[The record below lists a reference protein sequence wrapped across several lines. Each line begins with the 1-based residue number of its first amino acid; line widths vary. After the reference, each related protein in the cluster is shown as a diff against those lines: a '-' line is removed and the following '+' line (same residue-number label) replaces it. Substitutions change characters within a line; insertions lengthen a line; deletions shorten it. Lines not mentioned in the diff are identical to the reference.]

1 MLSFANILNLSL
13 DLLIIGAM
21 TFLGALI
28 VLSASPRQ
36 DFLAVLLLGFPI
48 GSAVLTWT
56 IFLTSWVGFPIT
68 IATWLIIYIA
78 FLVVIKKRIKY
89 FFELPIFQKV
99 FWKEQLSSSA
109 SQSRLG
115 ILVVMLIGL
124 AVVVAVGGAYSTWDA
139 AGIWSA
145 KGYGIALEK
154 TIFAGQTWGA
164 HGLSYPLHIP
174 LVISFF
180 QTLNGDL
187 LPGSKIIFPMLYMSM
202 LLGAYRYWR
211 LNQSQ
216 PLTAILGL
224 LLLGTTP
231 FVFSHAIIGY
241 ANLPFSSYMAL
252 ATLWGIEG
260 LDRNSKNAILL
271 SSVLFA
277 FAAWTRPEGFYL
289 SSLSLA
295 TIWLAG
301 KFIYRKALPLRNL
314 LLPFL
319 TIVVPWLIFLSL
331 YGLNAQ
337 LPSLAVASIGEI
349 ARGNLNL
356 AGLGEV
362 IRYFFEQTLDLKTWG
377 VLYPLAALIAV
388 LNFPKLRQIS
398 NRSIL
403 TLFLVFI
410 TISVSVVT
418 LYYITSFSELGLDWW
433 LPSGFNRMLMPA
445 SLLLGVF
452 CIQLSQAND
461 SQEGSIEFA

>member
-89 FFELPIFQKV
+89 FFQLPIFQKV

-337 LPSLAVASIGEI
+337 IPSLAV
-349 ARGNLNL
+349 
-356 AGLGEV
+356 
-362 IRYFFEQTLDLKTWG
+362 
-377 VLYPLAALIAV
+377 LAALIAV